1 MALELLLIRH
11 GETEWS
17 RSGRHTS
24 DTDLALLTEGRLQ
37 AEALRP
43 RLAAL
48 TFQGILVSPLRRA
61 RETAELAGLPQA
73 TVEPDLRE
81 WRYGVD
87 EGRTT
92 PEILAERPRW
102 SFWDEGCPGG
112 ETPAEVGARC
122 DRVLAKVEQREGL
135 VGLVAHGHVL
145 RVLVARWLGLPPSR
159 GQSWVLNPASVTRLG
174 REHEHRVI
182 LGLNRDGP

>member
-17 RSGRHTS
+17 RAGRHTS

-43 RLAAL
+43 KLAGL
-48 TFQGILVSPLRRA
+48 SLVSPLRRA
-61 RETAELAGLPQA
+61 RETAELAGLTPA
-73 TVEPDLRE
+73 VVEPDLRE

-92 PEILAERPRW
+92 AEILADRPTW
-102 SFWDEGCPGG
+102 SFWDEGCPMG
-112 ETPAEVGARC
+112 ETPADVGARC
-122 DRVLAKVEQREGL
+122 DRVLAKVAGVDGL
-135 VGLVAHGHVL
+135 VALVAHGHLL
-145 RVLVARWLGLPPSR
+145 RVLVARWLALPPSR
-159 GQSWVLNPASVTRLG
+159 GGSWVLNPASVTRLG
-174 REHEHRVI
+174 HEHGRPVI
-182 LGLNRDGP
+182 LGLNRDSP